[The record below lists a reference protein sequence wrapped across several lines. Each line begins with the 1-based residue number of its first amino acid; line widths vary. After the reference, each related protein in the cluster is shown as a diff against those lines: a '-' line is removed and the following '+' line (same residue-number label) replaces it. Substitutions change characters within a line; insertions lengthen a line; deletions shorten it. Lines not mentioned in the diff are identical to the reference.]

1 MRKSFKSKLIS
12 SFMSATMVLSLTAGF
27 TKFDSPVKAEAAA
40 TDYGLASNCQDGNIL
55 HCFGWKFSDII
66 DELPNIAAAGFTS
79 VQTTPVQPHSDTTAW
94 YWLYQPTYF
103 TVGNDYCTA
112 DDVKRLCSEAD
123 KYGIKVIV
131 DVVANHVAGKDGNYN
146 GGIDPDLKNSECFT
160 NSGIESKNLSNEDW
174 KIRSNVV
181 RCNIGMPDLNS
192 NSKTVQNKVKNLV
205 QELKSYGVDGIRWDA
220 AKHIGLPSDG
230 YSFWDNVIDKDM
242 YNYGEILDSPGG
254 NENAI
259 MKEYSQYMTVTDN
272 RYGNSI
278 TGDIRDGKTSS
289 QSGNWINS
297 GVSANKILN
306 WGESHDTYCNDPG
319 FGGWTKYLDESII
332 QRSYA
337 VTAARANSNDLYF
350 VRPYAKESND
360 IHYGVKGTESFKD
373 AQIAAVNHLHNK
385 MIGQNE
391 YLTTGDNCDVV
402 TRGNKTN
409 VGGASIVN
417 VKGGEKDFSVPNG
430 GSLVPVGTY
439 KDQVSGG
446 TITVTASTISG
457 HMGSTGIAV
466 IYTDVDPEPSG
477 SVSASLADGSSFENQ
492 TTVTLNCKDVKN
504 ATYSTSEGASGS
516 YTDGKQITIGS
527 SIAEGS
533 SVKLTLKAT
542 KSDNTQVTKT
552 YTYNKKAQKKKPT
565 LSGPGF
571 IYDNSKT
578 NWSSV
583 TAYVYDETSGTAIS
597 NAGWPGV
604 QMTDAGDGYFT
615 YVLDSKFANSSKVQV
630 IFSNNGASQN
640 PGSQQPGYA
649 MTGSQYKIYEN
660 GAWSDYQN
668 PSQKGTVTVK
678 YVDESGNQ
686 VATSQTMTG
695 NIGDAYTTSAATVSG
710 YTLKTTPSNA
720 AGKYTSSSITVT
732 YVYSKVVS
740 TDPVVT
746 TSLADKST
754 FTTETAKTTLTLVN
768 AVKGTYTIDN
778 GITKEFTGSTE
789 VVIGEGLVG
798 NKDVTLDCTA
808 TDSKGVTKSY
818 KYTFTKKF
826 TVKKSTSAVAAA
838 STASNSEL
846 PEKYYNTNGNGV
858 GKEATIKID
867 GDASDW
873 SEDMK
878 IAQGAAWDVANHWKG
893 GHENCVLDTYA
904 LYGAWD
910 NDNLYIGWQMVNTTD
925 TWARSGDGPLSDG
938 GRVLDVP
945 LILAL
950 SLDENSTSM
959 SNKNTSGGSIWGQK
973 MGLEFDT
980 HVDRLLY
987 MSGKPG
993 LGKPSMFKAVD
1004 SEGNTDYTDGCV
1016 GFSEGGIEYKMATT
1030 NINSSIW
1037 GLNSSDSPSDVTD
1050 ESADWVDYKTFT
1062 GSAGKHDTT
1071 YDSFYEIKIPFETL
1085 GITKSDLEN
1094 NGIGAMLVATRG
1106 ESAMDCIPYDL
1117 SMIDNATGDYTSDP
1131 STSAEKDDIDVITA
1145 PLAKIGKSGGGNVTI
1160 PLQVNFGSDVSAP
1173 QYTNVARTLSATA
1186 YGGTAPYSYEF
1197 YVDGTK
1203 VATKSGSS
1211 TVSTAWT
1218 PTSAATHKIKCVV
1231 KDAAGNTVT
1240 SEKTFTAE
1248 NKGTV
1253 VESLVNTSNVSQHAI
1268 VGQKVVLKGSA
1279 TGGDGNYK
1287 FAYYYRRNSDKTWK
1301 VAGTEWGTSQ
1311 FATFKPGYA
1320 DVYEICIK
1328 VQDGS
1333 GTIIKKYLS
1342 LAANKTE
1349 NNLECYGSVSKTMF
1363 TFGNTITIKGSAKN
1377 NSGAVKYKYEFRKAS
1392 SWTFETIKDYSSS
1405 RSVSWKAPQKG
1416 SFTIR
1421 ITADD
1426 GTNKAIR
1433 TINIKVK

>member
-289 QSGNWINS
+289 QSGNWING

-789 VVIGEGLVG
+789 VVLGEGLVG

-873 SEDMK
+873 SE
-878 IAQGAAWDVANHWKG
+878 
-893 GHENCVLDTYA
+893 
-904 LYGAWD
+904 
-910 NDNLYIGWQMVNTTD
+910 
-925 TWARSGDGPLSDG
+925 
-938 GRVLDVP
+938 
-945 LILAL
+945 
-950 SLDENSTSM
+950 
-959 SNKNTSGGSIWGQK
+959 
-973 MGLEFDT
+973 
-980 HVDRLLY
+980 
-987 MSGKPG
+987 
-993 LGKPSMFKAVD
+993 
-1004 SEGNTDYTDGCV
+1004 
-1016 GFSEGGIEYKMATT
+1016 
-1030 NINSSIW
+1030 
-1037 GLNSSDSPSDVTD
+1037 
-1050 ESADWVDYKTFT
+1050 
-1062 GSAGKHDTT
+1062 
-1071 YDSFYEIKIPFETL
+1071 
-1085 GITKSDLEN
+1085 
-1094 NGIGAMLVATRG
+1094 
-1106 ESAMDCIPYDL
+1106 
-1117 SMIDNATGDYTSDP
+1117 
-1131 STSAEKDDIDVITA
+1131 DIDVITA

-1279 TGGDGNYK
+1279 TGGYGNYK

>member
-516 YTDGKQITIGS
+516 YKDGKQITIGS

-789 VVIGEGLVG
+789 VVLGEGLVG

-873 SEDMK
+873 SE
-878 IAQGAAWDVANHWKG
+878 
-893 GHENCVLDTYA
+893 
-904 LYGAWD
+904 
-910 NDNLYIGWQMVNTTD
+910 
-925 TWARSGDGPLSDG
+925 
-938 GRVLDVP
+938 
-945 LILAL
+945 
-950 SLDENSTSM
+950 
-959 SNKNTSGGSIWGQK
+959 
-973 MGLEFDT
+973 
-980 HVDRLLY
+980 
-987 MSGKPG
+987 
-993 LGKPSMFKAVD
+993 
-1004 SEGNTDYTDGCV
+1004 
-1016 GFSEGGIEYKMATT
+1016 
-1030 NINSSIW
+1030 
-1037 GLNSSDSPSDVTD
+1037 
-1050 ESADWVDYKTFT
+1050 
-1062 GSAGKHDTT
+1062 
-1071 YDSFYEIKIPFETL
+1071 
-1085 GITKSDLEN
+1085 
-1094 NGIGAMLVATRG
+1094 
-1106 ESAMDCIPYDL
+1106 
-1117 SMIDNATGDYTSDP
+1117 
-1131 STSAEKDDIDVITA
+1131 DIDVITA

-1279 TGGDGNYK
+1279 TGGYGNYK

>member
-492 TTVTLNCKDVKN
+492 TTVTLNCKDVKK

-789 VVIGEGLVG
+789 VVLGEGLVG

-873 SEDMK
+873 SE
-878 IAQGAAWDVANHWKG
+878 
-893 GHENCVLDTYA
+893 
-904 LYGAWD
+904 
-910 NDNLYIGWQMVNTTD
+910 
-925 TWARSGDGPLSDG
+925 
-938 GRVLDVP
+938 
-945 LILAL
+945 
-950 SLDENSTSM
+950 
-959 SNKNTSGGSIWGQK
+959 
-973 MGLEFDT
+973 
-980 HVDRLLY
+980 
-987 MSGKPG
+987 
-993 LGKPSMFKAVD
+993 
-1004 SEGNTDYTDGCV
+1004 
-1016 GFSEGGIEYKMATT
+1016 
-1030 NINSSIW
+1030 
-1037 GLNSSDSPSDVTD
+1037 
-1050 ESADWVDYKTFT
+1050 
-1062 GSAGKHDTT
+1062 
-1071 YDSFYEIKIPFETL
+1071 
-1085 GITKSDLEN
+1085 
-1094 NGIGAMLVATRG
+1094 
-1106 ESAMDCIPYDL
+1106 
-1117 SMIDNATGDYTSDP
+1117 
-1131 STSAEKDDIDVITA
+1131 DIDVITA

-1279 TGGDGNYK
+1279 TGGYGNYK

>member
-789 VVIGEGLVG
+789 VVLGEGLVG

-873 SEDMK
+873 SE
-878 IAQGAAWDVANHWKG
+878 
-893 GHENCVLDTYA
+893 
-904 LYGAWD
+904 
-910 NDNLYIGWQMVNTTD
+910 
-925 TWARSGDGPLSDG
+925 
-938 GRVLDVP
+938 
-945 LILAL
+945 
-950 SLDENSTSM
+950 
-959 SNKNTSGGSIWGQK
+959 
-973 MGLEFDT
+973 
-980 HVDRLLY
+980 
-987 MSGKPG
+987 
-993 LGKPSMFKAVD
+993 
-1004 SEGNTDYTDGCV
+1004 
-1016 GFSEGGIEYKMATT
+1016 
-1030 NINSSIW
+1030 
-1037 GLNSSDSPSDVTD
+1037 
-1050 ESADWVDYKTFT
+1050 
-1062 GSAGKHDTT
+1062 
-1071 YDSFYEIKIPFETL
+1071 
-1085 GITKSDLEN
+1085 
-1094 NGIGAMLVATRG
+1094 
-1106 ESAMDCIPYDL
+1106 
-1117 SMIDNATGDYTSDP
+1117 
-1131 STSAEKDDIDVITA
+1131 DIDVITA

-1311 FATFKPGYA
+1311 FATFN
-1320 DVYEICIK
+1320 EICIK

-1433 TINIKVK
+1433 TINLKVR

>member
-789 VVIGEGLVG
+789 VVLGEGLVG

-873 SEDMK
+873 SE
-878 IAQGAAWDVANHWKG
+878 
-893 GHENCVLDTYA
+893 
-904 LYGAWD
+904 
-910 NDNLYIGWQMVNTTD
+910 
-925 TWARSGDGPLSDG
+925 
-938 GRVLDVP
+938 
-945 LILAL
+945 
-950 SLDENSTSM
+950 
-959 SNKNTSGGSIWGQK
+959 
-973 MGLEFDT
+973 
-980 HVDRLLY
+980 
-987 MSGKPG
+987 
-993 LGKPSMFKAVD
+993 
-1004 SEGNTDYTDGCV
+1004 
-1016 GFSEGGIEYKMATT
+1016 
-1030 NINSSIW
+1030 
-1037 GLNSSDSPSDVTD
+1037 
-1050 ESADWVDYKTFT
+1050 
-1062 GSAGKHDTT
+1062 
-1071 YDSFYEIKIPFETL
+1071 
-1085 GITKSDLEN
+1085 
-1094 NGIGAMLVATRG
+1094 
-1106 ESAMDCIPYDL
+1106 
-1117 SMIDNATGDYTSDP
+1117 
-1131 STSAEKDDIDVITA
+1131 DIDVITA

-1392 SWTFETIKDYSSS
+1392 SWTFETIKTIKDYSSS

>member
-289 QSGNWINS
+289 QSGNWING

-402 TRGNKTN
+402 TRGNKTI

-504 ATYSTSEGASGS
+504 ATYSTSEGASGG

-571 IYDNSKT
+571 IYDNSTT

-789 VVIGEGLVG
+789 VVLGEGLVG

-838 STASNSEL
+838 STTSNSEL

-867 GDASDW
+867 GDA
-873 SEDMK
+873 
-878 IAQGAAWDVANHWKG
+878 
-893 GHENCVLDTYA
+893 
-904 LYGAWD
+904 
-910 NDNLYIGWQMVNTTD
+910 
-925 TWARSGDGPLSDG
+925 R
-938 GRVLDVP
+938 
-945 LILAL
+945 IL
-950 SLDENSTSM
+950 M
-959 SNKNTSGGSIWGQK
+959 
-973 MGLEFDT
+973 
-980 HVDRLLY
+980 
-987 MSGKPG
+987 
-993 LGKPSMFKAVD
+993 
-1004 SEGNTDYTDGCV
+1004 
-1016 GFSEGGIEYKMATT
+1016 
-1030 NINSSIW
+1030 
-1037 GLNSSDSPSDVTD
+1037 
-1050 ESADWVDYKTFT
+1050 
-1062 GSAGKHDTT
+1062 
-1071 YDSFYEIKIPFETL
+1071 
-1085 GITKSDLEN
+1085 
-1094 NGIGAMLVATRG
+1094 
-1106 ESAMDCIPYDL
+1106 
-1117 SMIDNATGDYTSDP
+1117 
-1131 STSAEKDDIDVITA
+1131 
-1145 PLAKIGKSGGGNVTI
+1145 
-1160 PLQVNFGSDVSAP
+1160 
-1173 QYTNVARTLSATA
+1173 
-1186 YGGTAPYSYEF
+1186 
-1197 YVDGTK
+1197 
-1203 VATKSGSS
+1203 
-1211 TVSTAWT
+1211 
-1218 PTSAATHKIKCVV
+1218 
-1231 KDAAGNTVT
+1231 
-1240 SEKTFTAE
+1240 
-1248 NKGTV
+1248 
-1253 VESLVNTSNVSQHAI
+1253 
-1268 VGQKVVLKGSA
+1268 
-1279 TGGDGNYK
+1279 
-1287 FAYYYRRNSDKTWK
+1287 
-1301 VAGTEWGTSQ
+1301 
-1311 FATFKPGYA
+1311 
-1320 DVYEICIK
+1320 
-1328 VQDGS
+1328 
-1333 GTIIKKYLS
+1333 
-1342 LAANKTE
+1342 
-1349 NNLECYGSVSKTMF
+1349 
-1363 TFGNTITIKGSAKN
+1363 
-1377 NSGAVKYKYEFRKAS
+1377 
-1392 SWTFETIKDYSSS
+1392 
-1405 RSVSWKAPQKG
+1405 
-1416 SFTIR
+1416 
-1421 ITADD
+1421 
-1426 GTNKAIR
+1426 
-1433 TINIKVK
+1433 

>member
-789 VVIGEGLVG
+789 VVLGEGLVG

-873 SEDMK
+873 SE
-878 IAQGAAWDVANHWKG
+878 
-893 GHENCVLDTYA
+893 
-904 LYGAWD
+904 
-910 NDNLYIGWQMVNTTD
+910 
-925 TWARSGDGPLSDG
+925 
-938 GRVLDVP
+938 
-945 LILAL
+945 
-950 SLDENSTSM
+950 
-959 SNKNTSGGSIWGQK
+959 
-973 MGLEFDT
+973 
-980 HVDRLLY
+980 
-987 MSGKPG
+987 
-993 LGKPSMFKAVD
+993 
-1004 SEGNTDYTDGCV
+1004 
-1016 GFSEGGIEYKMATT
+1016 
-1030 NINSSIW
+1030 
-1037 GLNSSDSPSDVTD
+1037 
-1050 ESADWVDYKTFT
+1050 
-1062 GSAGKHDTT
+1062 
-1071 YDSFYEIKIPFETL
+1071 
-1085 GITKSDLEN
+1085 
-1094 NGIGAMLVATRG
+1094 
-1106 ESAMDCIPYDL
+1106 
-1117 SMIDNATGDYTSDP
+1117 
-1131 STSAEKDDIDVITA
+1131 DIDVITA

-1279 TGGDGNYK
+1279 TGGYGNYK

>member
-789 VVIGEGLVG
+789 VVLGEGLVG

-873 SEDMK
+873 S
-878 IAQGAAWDVANHWKG
+878 
-893 GHENCVLDTYA
+893 
-904 LYGAWD
+904 
-910 NDNLYIGWQMVNTTD
+910 
-925 TWARSGDGPLSDG
+925 
-938 GRVLDVP
+938 
-945 LILAL
+945 
-950 SLDENSTSM
+950 
-959 SNKNTSGGSIWGQK
+959 
-973 MGLEFDT
+973 
-980 HVDRLLY
+980 
-987 MSGKPG
+987 
-993 LGKPSMFKAVD
+993 
-1004 SEGNTDYTDGCV
+1004 
-1016 GFSEGGIEYKMATT
+1016 
-1030 NINSSIW
+1030 
-1037 GLNSSDSPSDVTD
+1037 
-1050 ESADWVDYKTFT
+1050 
-1062 GSAGKHDTT
+1062 
-1071 YDSFYEIKIPFETL
+1071 
-1085 GITKSDLEN
+1085 
-1094 NGIGAMLVATRG
+1094 
-1106 ESAMDCIPYDL
+1106 
-1117 SMIDNATGDYTSDP
+1117 
-1131 STSAEKDDIDVITA
+1131 DDIDVITA

-1279 TGGDGNYK
+1279 TGGYGNYK

>member
-789 VVIGEGLVG
+789 VVLGEGLVG

-838 STASNSEL
+838 STTSNSEL

-873 SEDMK
+873 SE
-878 IAQGAAWDVANHWKG
+878 
-893 GHENCVLDTYA
+893 
-904 LYGAWD
+904 
-910 NDNLYIGWQMVNTTD
+910 
-925 TWARSGDGPLSDG
+925 
-938 GRVLDVP
+938 
-945 LILAL
+945 
-950 SLDENSTSM
+950 
-959 SNKNTSGGSIWGQK
+959 
-973 MGLEFDT
+973 
-980 HVDRLLY
+980 
-987 MSGKPG
+987 
-993 LGKPSMFKAVD
+993 
-1004 SEGNTDYTDGCV
+1004 
-1016 GFSEGGIEYKMATT
+1016 
-1030 NINSSIW
+1030 
-1037 GLNSSDSPSDVTD
+1037 
-1050 ESADWVDYKTFT
+1050 
-1062 GSAGKHDTT
+1062 
-1071 YDSFYEIKIPFETL
+1071 
-1085 GITKSDLEN
+1085 
-1094 NGIGAMLVATRG
+1094 
-1106 ESAMDCIPYDL
+1106 
-1117 SMIDNATGDYTSDP
+1117 
-1131 STSAEKDDIDVITA
+1131 DIDVITA

-1279 TGGDGNYK
+1279 TGGYGNYK

>member
-789 VVIGEGLVG
+789 VVLGEGLVG

-873 SEDMK
+873 S
-878 IAQGAAWDVANHWKG
+878 
-893 GHENCVLDTYA
+893 
-904 LYGAWD
+904 
-910 NDNLYIGWQMVNTTD
+910 
-925 TWARSGDGPLSDG
+925 
-938 GRVLDVP
+938 
-945 LILAL
+945 
-950 SLDENSTSM
+950 
-959 SNKNTSGGSIWGQK
+959 
-973 MGLEFDT
+973 
-980 HVDRLLY
+980 
-987 MSGKPG
+987 
-993 LGKPSMFKAVD
+993 
-1004 SEGNTDYTDGCV
+1004 
-1016 GFSEGGIEYKMATT
+1016 
-1030 NINSSIW
+1030 
-1037 GLNSSDSPSDVTD
+1037 
-1050 ESADWVDYKTFT
+1050 
-1062 GSAGKHDTT
+1062 
-1071 YDSFYEIKIPFETL
+1071 
-1085 GITKSDLEN
+1085 
-1094 NGIGAMLVATRG
+1094 
-1106 ESAMDCIPYDL
+1106 
-1117 SMIDNATGDYTSDP
+1117 
-1131 STSAEKDDIDVITA
+1131 DDIDVITA